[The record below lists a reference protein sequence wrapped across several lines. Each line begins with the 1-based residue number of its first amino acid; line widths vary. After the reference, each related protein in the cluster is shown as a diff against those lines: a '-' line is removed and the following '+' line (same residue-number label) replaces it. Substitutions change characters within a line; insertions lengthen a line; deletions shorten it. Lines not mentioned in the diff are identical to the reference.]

1 MKPAVVLLGAC
12 ALLPLLSGTAGAQCK
27 TEIDNVAKLLASR
40 DAGAGPT
47 TGAGAAGSPHGMQRD
62 AAGKQPQH
70 PPTGRV
76 GQATPG
82 GAASPQDV
90 QKQTRG
96 GPTAA
101 QQAQG
106 ARQPQAEKLA
116 AMQDALAKAREHD
129 RNGRDV
135 ECMSAIEEAKKLAE

>member
-1 MKPAVVLLGAC
+1 MRPAVVLLAAC
-12 ALLPLLSGTAGAQCK
+12 ALLPLLGGTAGAQCK
-27 TEIDNVAKLLASR
+27 AEIDNVAKLLVSR

-47 TGAGAAGSPHGMQRD
+47 MGAAGSPHGMQRD

-76 GQATPG
+76 GQATRG

-96 GPTAA
+96 QPTAA

-135 ECMSAIEEAKKLAE
+135 ECMSAIEAAKKLAE